1 MLYDLSL
8 PLRGLKNLRDLEL
21 LEVNALHESF
31 FFFPSSGKYF
41 TVLMFL
47 FPNNRKV

>member
-31 FFFPSSGKYF
+31 FFFS
-41 TVLMFL
+41 LI
-47 FPNNRKV
+47 RKIFHRINVSVPK